1 MSDKYKDLD
10 KLRALRFYFHK
21 ARSGKVKL
29 RGNKQLRIKMNP
41 IDVNK
46 AQVQAYG
53 NQVVYTQNLDQSEK
67 SLMQSMLADMTKS
80 GKTEEAFKI
89 ILDMIED
96 MEKRIRELEQK

>member
-1 MSDKYKDLD
+1 
-10 KLRALRFYFHK
+10 
-21 ARSGKVKL
+21 
-29 RGNKQLRIKMNP
+29 MNS